1 MKMPNVFVIKKKKSP
16 IKLIIVV
23 ASAIVAFAA
32 ALAVVYKLWGNKIKS
47 KIIGQVD
54 IDGDG
59 KADAIMLDTTGDGEV
74 DTIILNTES
83 NNA

>member
-1 MKMPNVFVIKKKKSP
+1 MPNVFVIKKKKSP